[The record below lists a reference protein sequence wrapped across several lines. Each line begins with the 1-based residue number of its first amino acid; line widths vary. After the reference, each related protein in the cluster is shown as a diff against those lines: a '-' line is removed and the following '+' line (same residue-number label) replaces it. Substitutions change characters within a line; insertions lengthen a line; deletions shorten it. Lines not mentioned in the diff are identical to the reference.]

1 MSKSAESIF
10 AMLDPAHLT
19 DGLFKPTA
27 RSGETLI
34 DVEGFREDEP
44 IKFEGAQLAVPH
56 HSILLAILA
65 RTARQPKDESL
76 IHPGDHCGMHDK
88 QMDLLAVTGSAS
100 RQAISVLKC
109 TPYALLLD
117 AGMGTSSKEYVLLSK
132 LLGELASV
140 TIHRGN
146 GSNATSSR
154 LISFQHNDNQF
165 TIGINWRLS
174 GSISRRQNSPV
185 SLVERRSLG
194 NDPVTKILHAWLCS
208 FIRLGGSLMAEK
220 GAEIDTLIRHVWGKP
235 LPSKDVMKKRRVR
248 IKQAIKKINTL
259 PGWETSIKN
268 THVYVRRTK
277 QL

>member
-19 DGLFKPTA
+19 DGLFKPTMQA
-27 RSGETLI
+27 GEILL
-34 DVEGFREDEP
+34 DVEGVREKQP
-44 IKFEGAQLAVPH
+44 IRFDGPQLASTH
-56 HSILLAILA
+56 QSILLAILA
-65 RTARQPKDESL
+65 RTARQAKEQSL
-76 IHPGDHCGMHDK
+76 IPPGDTNGIHKK
-88 QMDLLAVTGSAS
+88 QMGLLAVTGSAS

-109 TPYALLLD
+109 TRYALLLD

-140 TIHRGN
+140 TLHRGN

-154 LISFQHNDNQF
+154 LISFQHDDNHF

-194 NDPVTKILHAWLCS
+194 NDPVTKILHAWLCA
-208 FIRLGGSLMAEK
+208 FIRLGGPLMAGE
-220 GAEIDTLIRHVWGKP
+220 GAEIDTLIRHVWGKRP
-235 LPSKDVMKKRRVR
+235 CSKDVVKNRRAAIIR
-248 IKQAIKKINTL
+248 AIKKINTL
-259 PGWETSIKN
+259 PGWETSIKK